1 MNGRYIPP
9 YSPEYDMP
17 QYTEFVNDG
26 DGVYI
31 SAGGGTMLNISWT
44 ALGISP
50 DQVRILGVLITYAW
64 PKTEWTNGALVAIN
78 YVAQHSTHLEI
89 GLATTCSQYY
99 KLRIRVLYEQL
110 LESGEIDD
118 FDEGGKSQF

>member
-9 YSPEYDMP
+9 YSPEYNIP
-17 QYTEFVNDG
+17 QYKEVVYDG
-26 DGVYI
+26 NGVYI
-31 SAGGGTMLNISWT
+31 SAGGGTVLNISWT

-50 DQVRILGVLITYAW
+50 DQVRILGVLITWAW

-78 YVAQHSTHLEI
+78 DVIQDSTNLRL
-89 GLATTCSQYY
+89 GLATTCSQNYM
-99 KLRIRVLYEQL
+99 LRIRVLYEQL

-118 FDEGGKSQF
+118 FDEGGNSQI